1 MRRPHKSLFS
11 LLSSGLFLLLGTI
24 GCGPVEAVDRGREL
38 FSESRFSVSP
48 SNVFACSTCHSVEP
62 KSLGAPDPDGRRRPG
77 YTLAGAAA
85 RPSFWG
91 GDLSLLFDAVNF
103 CSTEF
108 MRADKLPER
117 DASGL
122 ALLAYLK
129 SVSPGQDPAQ
139 PVTVVQ
145 NIDATYMASLP
156 PGDGG
161 RGAATYQQAC
171 GFCHG
176 EIHTGSG
183 RLGSYVSA
191 IPDDTVA
198 TFGSQAR
205 AVIAEK
211 IRHGKF
217 FGIGG
222 SMPLYSREA
231 LGDGDL
237 SDILE
242 YLLP

>member
-1 MRRPHKSLFS
+1 MRRLLQRQLSTLFS
-11 LLSSGLFLLLGTI
+11 LLLLSLFPA

-38 FSESRFSVSP
+38 FSDARLSVSP
-48 SNVFACSTCHSVEP
+48 SNVFACSTCHAIEP
-62 KSLGAPDPDGRRRPG
+62 HGVTPPDGLHRPG
-77 YTLAGAAA
+77 YTMAGAAG

-91 GDLSLLFDAVNF
+91 GNLTTLFDAVNF
-103 CSTEF
+103 CVTEF
-108 MRADKLPER
+108 MRGDKLSES
-117 DASGL
+117 DTAGL
-122 ALLAYLK
+122 ALLAYLR
-129 SVSPGQDPAQ
+129 SISPAPDPAQ
-139 PVTVVQ
+139 PVTLVQ

-156 PGDGG
+156 AGDAR
-161 RGAATYQQAC
+161 RGESAYRAAC

-176 EIHTGSG
+176 DIHTGSG
-183 RLGSYVSA
+183 RLGTYVSE

-211 IRHGKF
+211 VRHGKF

-222 SMPLYSREA
+222 NMPLYSRESLA
-231 LGDGDL
+231 DTELA
-237 SDILE
+237 DILA

>member
-1 MRRPHKSLFS
+1 MRRHHKSLFS
-11 LLSSGLFLLLGTI
+11 LLFLGLSMSLGTA

-38 FSESRFSVSP
+38 FSDSRFSVSP
-48 SNVFACSTCHSVEP
+48 SNVFACSTCHTVEP
-62 KSLGAPDPDGRRRPG
+62 RGEPDPEGRRRPG
-77 YTLAGAAA
+77 YTLAGAAG

-91 GDLSLLFDAVNF
+91 GDLSLLLDAVNF

-108 MRADKLPER
+108 MRADKLSAT
-117 DASGL
+117 DTSGL

-129 SVSPGQDPAQ
+129 SVSPGQDAAQ

-161 RGAATYQQAC
+161 RGATTYQQAC

-231 LGDGDL
+231 LGDGEL
-237 SDILE
+237 ADILE